1 MSPTPA
7 LLLLC
12 EHGLDAVI
20 NNMLEPLKTSPGTE
34 AEKNVSS
41 CFSTRGEFP
50 ILKTQTELW
59 GKQRFTETF
68 FTSFIF
74 HKPFKVH

>member
-1 MSPTPA
+1 MSATPA

-59 GKQRFTETF
+59 GKAKIYRDFLHILYL
-68 FTSFIF
+68 S
-74 HKPFKVH
+74 